1 MGRVANASAVAVA
14 AKVAAKVAAQHGAM
28 HSEEE
33 VSCVEQAPPE
43 SQRASYNSF
52 SDRSAKSL
60 AHSAK
65 QYQDANSAHIHYNQ
79 GGGKTEIKSEAARS
93 SVSPDPVGWLLRVI
107 GDAATSSDGDERSK
121 EEKSL
126 ETYEI
131 RKCARQEA
139 RCTESVSP
147 SGPEGMK
154 IDADTSVATDGA
166 LCNGEARGVRRGTG
180 HNLREMGESER
191 LEFLKLGARDVGE
204 GGGAVI
210 VASNT
215 FCDRAKTPR
224 EDHSG
229 RLQSP
234 SARRISHFDSK
245 SPRAEARDNSPYRE
259 EEADEYGEIPI
270 FIGEEET
277 TTHTATTQNATQTA
291 TLVALQNMLMDKGE
305 THEKGIHIKQ
315 SGHDGCESKK

>member
-1 MGRVANASAVAVA
+1 LGRVANAPAVA
-14 AKVAAKVAAQHGAM
+14 VAAKVAAQHGAM
-28 HSEEE
+28 HREEE
-33 VSCVEQAPPE
+33 VACVEQAPPE

-52 SDRSAKSL
+52 SDTKLAKSP

-65 QYQDANSAHIHYNQ
+65 QYQDANSAHIHYNR
-79 GGGKTEIKSEAARS
+79 GGDKTEIKSEPARS

-107 GDAATSSDGDERSK
+107 GDAAASFDGDEKSK

-126 ETYEI
+126 ESYEI

-147 SGPEGMK
+147 SGPEGME
-154 IDADTSVATDGA
+154 IYADASAATDG
-166 LCNGEARGVRRGTG
+166 LCNGEARGVRRGMG
-180 HNLREMGESER
+180 HNLWEKEDSER
-191 LEFLKLGARDVGE
+191 WEFLKSGARDVVE
-204 GGGAVI
+204 WGGAVI
-210 VASNT
+210 VARNT
-215 FCDRAKTPR
+215 FRDRAKTPR
-224 EDHSG
+224 EDHPG

-245 SPRAEARDNSPYRE
+245 SPRAEAREKSPYRE

-305 THEKGIHIKQ
+305 THEKGIDIKQ
-315 SGHDGCESKK
+315 LGHDGCESKK